1 MYSTHDE
8 GKSVAAKRFI
18 RMLKK
23 KISKYMTS
31 ISKNVYTD
39 KLDEIVMSMNLSD
52 IAILNIK
59 SADYWC
65 IITGFSKNGAINL
78 MQNADLNKK
87 SGIIENIKTYYQNL
101 L

>member
-8 GKSVAAKRFI
+8 GKSVAAKRII
-18 RMLKK
+18 RILKK

-65 IITGFSKNGAINL
+65 IITGFSKNEAIDL
-78 MQNADLNKK
+78 MRNADLNKK
-87 SGIIENIKTYYQNL
+87 SGRI
-101 L
+101 